1 MKTKLFSL
9 LVIAFLSINA
19 FSQKTSNAEALKTVK
34 AFLSS
39 LESDKLAKASFPY
52 DNAER
57 RNWFFTP
64 VERKGLP
71 LLEMSEIQKEKAI
84 DLVKATVS
92 KDAAQTSIAIMQME
106 IVLKQIEKLAPENMR
121 RHPEKYYFSIFGTPS
136 KNQLW
141 GWRIEGH
148 HISLNFSS
156 ESGKIVS
163 GTPLFFGS
171 NPAIVPV
178 GYPNAG
184 KQILKAEEVLGIEFL
199 KSMTAAQKAKAIVSD
214 KCPADIL
221 SYNSPHFAKFDS
233 LKAGISYKEFS
244 KDQQIQLLAIIG
256 HYLKRYQLGFANE
269 FMEKI
274 EKAGLDNLT
283 FTWMGAQE
291 AKIGNGGHYYRIQN
305 SVVFIEYDNQQNDAN
320 HIHTVIRDLTN
331 DFGENMLGK
340 HYKAEH

>member
-1 MKTKLFSL
+1 MKTKLLAL
-9 LVIAFLSINA
+9 LVLSI
-19 FSQKTSNAEALKTVK
+19 FSINGFAQKTSNTEPLKTAK

-39 LESDKLAKASFPY
+39 LESDKLAKAYFTY
-52 DNAER
+52 DNTER

-84 DLVKATVS
+84 ELIKATVS
-92 KDAAQTSIAIMQME
+92 KDAAETSIAIMQME
-106 IVLKQIEKLAPENMR
+106 IILKQIEKLAPENMR

-136 KNQLW
+136 KNELW

-156 ESGKIVS
+156 ESGKIIS

-171 NPAIVPV
+171 NPAIVPD

-184 KQILKAEEVLGIEFL
+184 KQILKAEEVLGLEIL
-199 KSMTAAQKAKAIVSD
+199 KSMTDAQKLKAIISD
-214 KCPADIL
+214 KSPVEIF
-221 SYNSPHFAKFDS
+221 SSNSAHFPNFDS
-233 LKAGISYKEFS
+233 LKTGISYKEFS
-244 KDQQIQLLAIIG
+244 KEQQIKLLALIG
-256 HYLKRYQLGFANE
+256 YYLKRYPLGFANE

-274 EKAGLDNLT
+274 ETAGLDKLT

-305 SVVFIEYDNQQNDAN
+305 SVVFIEYDNQQNNAN